1 MASTESGGRR
11 YSSAAHATRNSQVLQ
26 GGEIRVEPQKN
37 AIRINEAPHDSRG
50 SGHLASVE
58 LPQGVAD
65 AVCHQALALGVGVQ
79 PVGHQLEVDLF
90 VTHVR
95 DSLTIEMVNERR
107 AAVHVIDPAGVVS
120 LQAGQRA
127 RDEGVDLAYGRAEG
141 GVRLACTVTPRRA
154 ELGVRPVAWLGLGLG
169 L

>member
-1 MASTESGGRR
+1 M
-11 YSSAAHATRNSQVLQ
+11 
-26 GGEIRVEPQKN
+26 
-37 AIRINEAPHDSRG
+37 
-50 SGHLASVE
+50 
-58 LPQGVAD
+58 
-65 AVCHQALALGVGVQ
+65 CHQALALGVGVQ
-79 PVGHQLEVDLF
+79 PVGHQVEVDLF

-95 DSLTIEMVNERR
+95 ARLTIEMVNERR

-127 RDEGVDLAYGRAEG
+127 GDEGVDLAYGRAEG

-169 L
+169 HDGWGCGWGWGWG

>member
-1 MASTESGGRR
+1 MKYGPSRDIFT
-11 YSSAAHATRNSQVLQ
+11 
-26 GGEIRVEPQKN
+26 
-37 AIRINEAPHDSRG
+37 IRINGAPHDSRG

-90 VTHVR
+90 VSHVR
-95 DSLTIEMVNERR
+95 ASLTVEMVNERR